1 METKRISEL
10 ATQVTEALITL
21 GISRPAAWEQHCRV
35 FEPIIALHKLQEKDF
50 ADMDIING
58 YARDAADKVDN
69 GEIGWSHYRR
79 IQRGVERL
87 LEFCRHGKIE
97 WTFPSR
103 PSKFKLNPYY
113 EKIVCDFI
121 STSDF
126 HPNTQGDIVWVARKY
141 FAWLM
146 NCGKGELN
154 DVGAQEIQGFLI
166 HCSNH
171 LKLGSIRNTQLYLK
185 KLYAYLADCG
195 LSSSNFEELL
205 SYKVVRGTRIYPAAS
220 ATDIAQ
226 ILEQVDRRIPK
237 GKRDY
242 AIILLGAVIGIR
254 AIDIIRMKLS
264 DIDWERGEIKIVQA
278 KTGTSLALPLTTDV
292 GNALED
298 YILRG
303 RPDTPVKEIFI
314 RDHKPFRGFKDSV
327 SIGDMFD
334 VYRKKAGLPR
344 DPFDGNG
351 FHSLRRGLGKSLVV
365 AQTPLEDAAQIFG
378 TLHVDNMK
386 KYIALDN
393 VHLKEC
399 ALSFD
404 GIEPT
409 SISARTGVRN
419 YE

>member
-1 METKRISEL
+1 
-10 ATQVTEALITL
+10 
-21 GISRPAAWEQHCRV
+21 V
-35 FEPIIALHKLQEKDF
+35 FEPIIALHKLQEEDC
-50 ADMDIING
+50 ADVDIIDG
-58 YARDAADKVDN
+58 YARDASAKLDS

-87 LEFCRHGKIE
+87 LEFCSQGKIE
-97 WTFPSR
+97 WTFPGKV
-103 PSKFKLNPYY
+103 SKFKLNPYY
-113 EKIVCDFI
+113 EKVVSDFI
-121 STSDF
+121 SASDF

-141 FAWLM
+141 FAWLTGG
-146 NCGKGELN
+146 GKADLS
-154 DVGAQEIQGFLI
+154 DVGAQEIQDFLVY
-166 HCSNH
+166 CSNQ

-185 KLYAYLADCG
+185 KLYAYLTESG
-195 LSSSNFEELL
+195 LSADNYEELL

-220 ATDIAQ
+220 AGDIAQ
-226 ILEQVDRRIPK
+226 ILEQIDRRIPK

-254 AIDIIRMKLS
+254 AIDIIRLKLY

-303 RPDTPVKEIFI
+303 RPDTPVNEIFI
-314 RDHKPFRGFKDSV
+314 RDHKPYRGFKDAV
-327 SIGDMFD
+327 AIGDMFD

-378 TLHVDNMK
+378 TLHVDSMK
-386 KYIALDN
+386 KYIALDSI
-393 VHLKEC
+393 HLKEC
-399 ALSFD
+399 ALPLD

-409 SISARTGVRN
+409 SISVRTGGAGL
-419 YE
+419 